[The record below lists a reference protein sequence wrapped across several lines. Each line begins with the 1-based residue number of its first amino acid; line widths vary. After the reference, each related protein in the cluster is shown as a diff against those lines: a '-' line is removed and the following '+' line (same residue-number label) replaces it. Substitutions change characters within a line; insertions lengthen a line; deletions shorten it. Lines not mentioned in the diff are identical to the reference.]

1 MIPII
6 LDTDIG
12 TDVDD
17 ALALTLA
24 VRSPEIDI
32 LAVTTV
38 GVDACLRGRI
48 ARKLLR
54 VLGRD
59 EIPVAAGCDRR
70 LNGQEFRPMPISSA
84 QGFIENEQDGLPLQ
98 ERQAVDL
105 IIDLLQAAN
114 TKITLVL
121 IGPVTNAATALK
133 RCPQIKEKIERFV
146 VMGGSIYPKEILKK
160 EGWLRWMPGFFKARI
175 EFNLNTD
182 PAAAEVIL
190 NSGIPIL
197 LAPAEITFRTY
208 LTEQERAQIRQST
221 VPLSAELNHMCDEF
235 QATLAKVTARMP
247 VDRRFAQVYLHDP
260 LTVATVFTQD
270 FVTVEAFHLI
280 PGKRFGVFRTLV
292 QNRLPAN
299 ALVVTD
305 LDGSALKRLFAERV
319 FGVTLG

>member
-1 MIPII
+1 

-17 ALALTLA
+17 ALALTFA
-24 VRSPEIDI
+24 ARSPEIDI

-38 GVDACLRGRI
+38 GVDPCLRGRI

-59 EIPVAAGCDRR
+59 EIPVAAGCDLR
-70 LNGQEFRPMPISSA
+70 LNGQEFKPMPISCA
-84 QGFIENEQDGLPLQ
+84 RRFIENEQDGLPLQ
-98 ERQAVDL
+98 EQHAVDL
-105 IIDLLQAAN
+105 IIDILQGAN

-121 IGPVTNAATALK
+121 IGPVTNAAMALK

-146 VMGGSIYPKEILKK
+146 VMGGSIYPKDILKK
-160 EGWLRWMPGFFKARI
+160 EGWLKWVPGFFRARM

-182 PAAAEVIL
+182 PAAAKVIL

-197 LAPAEITFRTY
+197 LVPAEITFRTY

-221 VPLSAELNHMCDEF
+221 VPQSAELNRMCDES
-235 QATLAKVTARMP
+235 QAMLSKETARMP
-247 VDRRFAQVYLHDP
+247 VDRRLAQVYLHDP
-260 LTVATVFTQD
+260 LTVATVFAQD
-270 FVTVEAFHLI
+270 FVTVKAFHLT
-280 PGKRFGVFRTLV
+280 PGKRFGVFRTLP
-292 QNRLPAN
+292 QNGLPAN

-305 LDGSALKRLFAERV
+305 LDGRGFKRLFAERV
-319 FGVTLG
+319 FGVTLR

>member
-17 ALALTLA
+17 ALALALA

-38 GVDACLRGRI
+38 GVDVRLRARI
-48 ARKLLR
+48 ALKLLR
-54 VLGRD
+54 DLGRD
-59 EIPVAAGCDRR
+59 EIPVAAGSDRR
-70 LNGQEFRPMPISSA
+70 LDGKEFGPMPIGSA
-84 QGFIENEQDGLPLQ
+84 QGFIGNEQDGLDLQ
-98 ERQAVDL
+98 EQPAVDL

-121 IGPVTNAATALK
+121 IGPVTNAAMALK
-133 RCPQIKEKIERFV
+133 RCPQIEEKIERLV
-146 VMGGSIYPKEILKK
+146 VMGGSIYPGDILKK
-160 EGWLRWMPGFFKARI
+160 EGWLKWVPGSLRAGI
-175 EFNLNTD
+175 ERNLNAD

-197 LAPAEITFRTY
+197 LVPAEITFRTY
-208 LTEQERAQIRQST
+208 LTERERAQIRQST
-221 VPLSAELNHMCDEF
+221 VPLSAELNRMCDEF
-235 QATLAKVTARMP
+235 QATLAEVTARMP
-247 VDRRFAQVYLHDP
+247 VARRFAQVYLHDP

-270 FVTVEAFHLI
+270 FVTVEAFHLA
-280 PGKRFGVFRTLV
+280 PGKRFGVFRTLP
-292 QNRLPAN
+292 QDRLPAN

-305 LDGSALKRLFAERV
+305 LDGSEFKRLFAERV
-319 FGVTLG
+319 FGVTLR

>member
-38 GVDACLRGRI
+38 GTDACLRGRI

-59 EIPVAAGCDRR
+59 EIPVAAGCGHR
-70 LNGQEFRPMPISSA
+70 LDGKDYKPMPISSA
-84 QGFIENEQDGLPLQ
+84 RGFIENEQDGLPLQ
-98 ERQAVDL
+98 EQHAVDL

-121 IGPVTNAATALK
+121 IGPVTHTAMTLK
-133 RCPQIKEKIERFV
+133 RRPQIREKIERFV
-146 VMGGSIYPKEILKK
+146 VMGGSIYPKEILRK
-160 EGWLRWMPGFFKARI
+160 EGWLKWVPGFLRAGVEI
-175 EFNLNTD
+175 NLNTD

-197 LAPAEITFRTY
+197 LVPAEITFRTY
-208 LTEQERAQIRQST
+208 LKEQERAQIRQST
-221 VPLSAELNHMCDEF
+221 VPQSAALNHMCDEF
-235 QATLAKVTARMP
+235 QALLSKSTARMP
-247 VDRRFAQVYLHDP
+247 VDRRFAQVYLHDA
-260 LTVATVFTQD
+260 LTVAAVFTQD
-270 FVTVEAFHLI
+270 FVAVEAFHLT
-280 PGKRFGVFRTLV
+280 PGKRFGVFRTLP

-305 LDGSALKRLFAERV
+305 LDGSAFKRLFAERV
-319 FGVTLG
+319 FGVTLR

>member
-24 VRSPEIDI
+24 VHSPEIDI

-38 GVDACLRGRI
+38 GADICLRGRI

-70 LNGQEFRPMPISSA
+70 LNGQEFKPMPISSA
-84 QGFIENEQDGLPLQ
+84 RGFIENEEDGLPLQ
-98 ERQAVDL
+98 EQHAVDL
-105 IIDLLQAAN
+105 IIDLLQGAN

-121 IGPVTNAATALK
+121 IGPVTNAAMALK

-160 EGWLRWMPGFFKARI
+160 EGWLKWIPGFLRAGI
-175 EFNLNTD
+175 DFNLNTD
-182 PAAAEVIL
+182 PEAAQVIL

-197 LAPAEITFRTY
+197 LVPAEITFRTY
-208 LTEQERAQIRQST
+208 LTEQERTQIRQST
-221 VPLSAELNHMCDEF
+221 VPQSAALNRMCDEF
-235 QATLAKVTARMP
+235 QALLSKTTARMP

-260 LTVATVFTQD
+260 LTVATAFTQD
-270 FVTVEAFHLI
+270 FVTVEAFHLT
-280 PGKRFGVFRTLV
+280 PGKRFGVFRTLP

-305 LDGSALKRLFAERV
+305 LDGSVFKRLFAERV
-319 FGVTLG
+319 FGVTLR

>member
-38 GVDACLRGRI
+38 GVDAGLRGRI

-54 VLGRD
+54 ALGRD

-70 LNGQEFRPMPISSA
+70 LNGQEFKPMPISGA
-84 QGFIENEQDGLPLQ
+84 RGFIENEQDGLPLQ
-98 ERQAVDL
+98 EQHAVDL

-121 IGPVTNAATALK
+121 IGPVTNAAMALK
-133 RCPQIKEKIERFV
+133 RSPQIKEKIERLV
-146 VMGGSIYPKEILKK
+146 VMGGSIYPRDILKR
-160 EGWLRWMPGFFKARI
+160 EGWAKWVPGLLRAGM
-175 EFNLNTD
+175 ETNLNAD

-197 LAPAEITFRTY
+197 LVPAEITFRTY

-221 VPLSAELNHMCDEF
+221 VPQSAALNHMCDEF
-235 QATLAKVTARMP
+235 QAMLSKSTARMP

-260 LTVATVFTQD
+260 LTVAAVFTQD
-270 FVTVEAFHLI
+270 FVTMEAFHLT
-280 PGKRFGVFRTLV
+280 PGKRLGVFRTLP

-305 LDGSALKRLFAERV
+305 LDESVFKRLFAERV
-319 FGVTLG
+319 FGVTLR

>member
-24 VRSPEIDI
+24 VGSPEIDI

-38 GVDACLRGRI
+38 GVDSCLRGRI

-70 LNGQEFRPMPISSA
+70 LDGGEFKPMPMSSA
-84 QGFIENEQDGLPLQ
+84 RGFIENEQDGLPLQ
-98 ERQAVDL
+98 EQHAVDL
-105 IIDLLQAAN
+105 IIDLLQGAN
-114 TKITLVL
+114 AKITLVL
-121 IGPVTNAATALK
+121 IGPVTNAAMALK
-133 RCPQIKEKIERFV
+133 RRPQIKEKIERFV
-146 VMGGSIYPKEILKK
+146 VMGGSIHPKDILRE
-160 EGWLRWMPGFFKARI
+160 EGWLKWVPGFLRAGV
-175 EFNLNTD
+175 ETNLNTD

-197 LAPAEITFRTY
+197 LVPAEVTFRTY
-208 LTEQERAQIRQST
+208 LAEQERAQFRQST
-221 VPLSAELNHMCDEF
+221 APQSAALNHMCDEF
-235 QATLAKVTARMP
+235 EAMLAESTARMP

-270 FVTVEAFHLI
+270 FVTVEAFHLR
-280 PGKRFGVFRTLV
+280 PGKRFGVFRTLP
-292 QNRLPAN
+292 QDRLPAN

-305 LDGSALKRLFAERV
+305 LDGTAFKRLFAERV
-319 FGVTLG
+319 FGVTLR

>member
-1 MIPII
+1 
-6 LDTDIG
+6 
-12 TDVDD
+12 
-17 ALALTLA
+17 
-24 VRSPEIDI
+24 
-32 LAVTTV
+32 
-38 GVDACLRGRI
+38 
-48 ARKLLR
+48 
-54 VLGRD
+54 
-59 EIPVAAGCDRR
+59 
-70 LNGQEFRPMPISSA
+70 MPS
-84 QGFIENEQDGLPLQ
+84 
-98 ERQAVDL
+98 
-105 IIDLLQAAN
+105 
-114 TKITLVL
+114 
-121 IGPVTNAATALK
+121 
-133 RCPQIKEKIERFV
+133 
-146 VMGGSIYPKEILKK
+146 
-160 EGWLRWMPGFFKARI
+160 FFKANI
-175 EFNLNTD
+175 ETNLNTD

-260 LTVATVFTQD
+260 LTVATAFTQD

-305 LDGSALKRLFAERV
+305 LDGSAFKRLFAERV
-319 FGVTLG
+319 FGVTLR

>member
-24 VRSPEIDI
+24 VHSPEIDI

-38 GVDACLRGRI
+38 GVDVRLRGRI

-70 LNGQEFRPMPISSA
+70 LNGKEFKPMPISSA
-84 QGFIENEQDGLPLQ
+84 RGFIENEQDGLPLQ
-98 ERQAVDL
+98 EQHAVDL

-121 IGPVTNAATALK
+121 IGPVTNAAMALK

-146 VMGGSIYPKEILKK
+146 VMGGSIYPKDILKK
-160 EGWLRWMPGFFKARI
+160 EGWLKWVPGFFKAGM
-175 EFNLNTD
+175 EYNLNTD

-197 LAPAEITFRTY
+197 LVPAEITFRTY

-221 VPLSAELNHMCDEF
+221 VPQSIELNHMCDEF
-235 QATLAKVTARMP
+235 QAMLSKTTSRMP

-270 FVTVEAFHLI
+270 FVTVEAFHLT
-280 PGKRFGVFRTLV
+280 PGKRFGIFRTLP
-292 QNRLPAN
+292 QNRLPVN

-305 LDGSALKRLFAERV
+305 LDGNAFKRLFTERV
-319 FGVTLG
+319 FGVTLR

>member
-1 MIPII
+1 MIPIV

-24 VRSPEIDI
+24 VGSPEIDI

-70 LNGQEFRPMPISSA
+70 LDGKEFRPMPISSA
-84 QGFIENEQDGLPLQ
+84 RGFIENEQDGLPLQ
-98 ERQAVDL
+98 EQHAVDL
-105 IIDLLQAAN
+105 IIALLQTAN
-114 TKITLVL
+114 SKITLVL
-121 IGPVTNAATALK
+121 IGPVTNAAMALK
-133 RCPQIKEKIERFV
+133 RCPQTREKIERLV
-146 VMGGSIYPKEILKK
+146 VMGGSICPRDILKK
-160 EGWLRWMPGFFKARI
+160 EGWLKWVPGSLRAGMDY
-175 EFNLNTD
+175 NLNTD
-182 PAAAEVIL
+182 PAAAEVIP
-190 NSGIPIL
+190 NSGISIL
-197 LAPAEITFRTY
+197 LVPAEITFRTY
-208 LTEQERAQIRQST
+208 LTEQERTQMRQST
-221 VPLSAELNHMCDEF
+221 VPPSAELNHMCDES
-235 QATLAKVTARMP
+235 QAMLSKVTARMP

-260 LTVATVFTQD
+260 LTVATAFTQD
-270 FVTVEAFHLI
+270 FVTVEAFHLT
-280 PGKRFGVFRTLV
+280 PGKRFGVFRTLP

-305 LDGSALKRLFAERV
+305 LDGSVFKRLFAERV
-319 FGVTLG
+319 FGVTLR